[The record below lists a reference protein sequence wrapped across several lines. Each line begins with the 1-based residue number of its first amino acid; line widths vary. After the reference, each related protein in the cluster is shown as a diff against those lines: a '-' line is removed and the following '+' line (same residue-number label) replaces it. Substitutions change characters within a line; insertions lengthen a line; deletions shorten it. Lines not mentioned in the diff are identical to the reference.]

1 MVACVEAQLAC
12 DTLGLA
18 HLPHLLLFPCGIAS
32 QAAMFRGWILRAA
45 TAAEAPH
52 LLPEIVPLSSNGF
65 VGGAVAL
72 SYVSTH
78 FLQILGTGWLAVFV
92 FAAAGAMVGLI
103 ICLDL
108 FGFVWICFVGWGV
121 FGLEVGLVCLVGLV
135 GLVFGMF

>member
-1 MVACVEAQLAC
+1 
-12 DTLGLA
+12 
-18 HLPHLLLFPCGIAS
+18 
-32 QAAMFRGWILRAA
+32 MFRGWILRAA

-108 FGFVWICFVGWGV
+108 FLFVSFWWGV
-121 FGLEVGLVCLVGLV
+121 FGLEFGLVCLVGLV
-135 GLVFGMF
+135 WFGCWHVLS